1 MKKSTLPLSII
12 LALSAAACSPDKTPS
27 SNQKSQEKQSPAE
40 SVLSK
45 VSVSNPA
52 GGAALPQLL
61 RFPASA
67 FDDDNAVTKKVTN
80 FPSEWTKDQQGNDV
94 LNVLVTLD
102 AGEKAT
108 IALSDSA
115 PDAPDVAYTELSVRQ
130 GGEWDGKEYKAD
142 GFSFENVNSFTA
154 PPQLTDH
161 SYYLRY
167 EGPGWENDLVGY
179 RLYLDWRNGTDIFV
193 KTGNEPVL
201 HQVGQDGYD
210 SYHDLSDWGGDVL
223 KVGKALGLGSFGR
236 MEGDTVMHMQNVD
249 EMSWALGHDDK
260 LSAGFTVKYDGW
272 DVNGKK
278 LDASADY
285 EIHAGDPSTTVTV
298 SLSETADD
306 LVTGI
311 VKHDNTQYIELEMN
325 GWGVIATYGK
335 QSLLGEDDELGMA
348 LFYKVDD
355 ISRKFEAEY
364 DYLIQFKPAT
374 TMEYQFMAVWPSH
387 PDSPDDE
394 SGFTELLKT
403 KLKAL
408 ASPVTAG

>member
-12 LALSAAACSPDKTPS
+12 LALSAAACSPDKNPS
-27 SNQKSQEKQSPAE
+27 SSQESQEKQSSAE
-40 SVLSK
+40 SVVSK

-52 GGAALPQLL
+52 SGAALPQLL

-142 GFSFENVNSFTA
+142 GFSFENVDSFTA

-260 LSAGFTVKYDGW
+260 LSAGFTVNYNGW

-285 EIHAGDPSTTVTV
+285 EIHAGDPSTMVTV
-298 SLSETADD
+298 SLSGTADD